1 MVVWWRRGPQ
11 LRLELS
17 IFIIPRSRQPLSM
30 QDPGASKRRGQ
41 KDRPDSGERDL
52 EFKGGFW
59 FCLFVLL
66 FASWP
71 SPSGFKFES

>member
-1 MVVWWRRGPQ
+1 MVVWWSRGPQ

-17 IFIIPRSRQPLSM
+17 IFIIPRSRQPLSV

-52 EFKGGFW
+52 EFKGGGLV
-59 FCLFVLL
+59 LFVLL

-71 SPSGFKFES
+71 SPSEFKFES